1 MGRAVVRQQAEAHW
15 ERHNTQNTH
24 LVSDWLMRG
33 SSWNNLVAQQ
43 HGEQRAFAR
52 IVEAEDQ
59 KTALF
64 QEDAQL
70 GERLVPPS

>member
-1 MGRAVVRQQAEAHW
+1 
-15 ERHNTQNTH
+15 
-24 LVSDWLMRG
+24 MRG